1 MPIPNS
7 AYGIILIDNLEVYK
21 QYPIVY
27 VRRIKSLFRTE
38 ILFTLRMDNG
48 NLVDIV
54 IPEVY
59 AKLMKEND
67 IVDINSETRKFVLIS
82 IGMDAI
88 RSHILQMKPV

>member
-1 MPIPNS
+1 MPILNS

-27 VRRIKSLFRTE
+27 VRRITSLFRTE

-67 IVDINSETRKFVLIS
+67 IIDINSETRKFVLVNK
-82 IGMDAI
+82 GMDAI
-88 RSHILQMKPV
+88 RYHALQMKPV

>member
-27 VRRIKSLFRTE
+27 VRRIKSLFRTD

-48 NLVDIV
+48 KLVDIV

-67 IVDINSETRKFVLIS
+67 IVDINSETRKFVLINK
-82 IGMDAI
+82 GMDAV
-88 RSHILQMKPV
+88 RYHILQMKPV